1 MATTYLTR
9 TPGGAGNRKTFT
21 FSAWVKRGNM
31 GATTPLFVAGSSS
44 SIADTLFFD
53 SADVLQIEGYNSG
66 IDYKF
71 ATNRVFRDPAAW
83 YHIVLKIDTTQSTDT
98 DRMKLYVN
106 GVDELSTGGYSSI
119 TYPAEDYEGSIN
131 NTVTQTVG
139 SSALATRFGTTYF
152 SGVMAHVHL
161 TDGTAYAPTAF
172 GETDS
177 TSGNWVPI
185 SAPSLTYGD
194 NGLFLKFSKGAF
206 GTDSSGNSNTMTV
219 SGTMTATKDNAMN
232 NFATMNSQDNYRPG
246 VTFSNGNTT
255 IVTPASSLYS
265 PTTSTIGVTSGKWY
279 WEVKPT
285 TMVTY
290 NEQLVGIA
298 SSIQISNTAQ
308 LGYYPNDWGY
318 YANNGNSYNNNVST
332 SYGDA
337 YVVNDIIGVALD
349 LTNNKLYFAKNNTWQ
364 NSGVPTSGATGTGAL
379 SITAVGSTPLG
390 VYLPAATYWHSSS
403 NTYSVNYGNGYF
415 GTTAV
420 TSAEADG
427 NGEGQFEYAP
437 PTGYFALCTNNL
449 GSES

>member
-1 MATTYLTR
+1 MANGTVKLTR
-9 TPGGAGNRKTFT
+9 TPGATGNRKTYT
-21 FSAWVKRGNM
+21 LSYWIKRGDLTEIQQIWN
-31 GATTPLFVAGSSS
+31 VYSAGSDYMYMRF
-44 SIADTLFFD
+44 IA
-53 SADVLQIEGYNSG
+53 SG
-66 IDYKF
+66 ALYLESYTGGASNIGF
-71 ATNRVFRDPAAW
+71 TTNRLFRDPGAW
-83 YHIVLKIDTTQSTDT
+83 YHIVLAVDTAQSVSTD
-98 DRMKLYVN
+98 RWKLYVN
-106 GVDELSTGGYSSI
+106 GVQETSFSSSSYST
-119 TYPAEDYEGSIN
+119 EDVLTSA
-131 NTVTQTVG
+131 NTDTFPLYIGANQDTDQG
-139 SSALATRFGTTYF
+139 F

-298 SSIQISNTAQ
+298 SSLQISNTAQ

-449 GSES
+449 GSDS